1 MRSRIVFRIC
11 VRGIYIYIIMCVKR
25 LWCVLCFFF
34 FFSSRRRHTRY
45 WRDWSSDVCSS
56 DLTDS
61 EDEQEIK
68 DGWPMIATRIFPLQR
83 QFNFLNKWK
92 AYSPTKRFLAQ
103 FELFQ
108 EMRQQLTQCFIAH
121 TTLNYIRI
129 LVGTYHDLYPLFVNI
144 LKSLRFLK
152 I

>member
-1 MRSRIVFRIC
+1 MLFSLEKSKQYLKRI
-11 VRGIYIYIIMCVKR
+11 IYLFLEKKLLLECLHDSELKLTR
-25 LWCVLCFFF
+25 LWKKNQ
-34 FFSSRRRHTRY
+34 RRKA
-45 WRDWSSDVCSS
+45 SI
-56 DLTDS
+56 TDS